1 MFSNRTLKTINV
13 KLCVLLMIAALLL
26 AGCSSSGGSSGSS
39 DAGYSTG
46 GVSDRSGDEQTAPM
60 PEHVIT
66 EGEILGYWT
75 TDETEDEP
83 TAIQFY
89 KDGGELKYRMFAVVL
104 GDGSGI
110 GLANGH
116 SIFEYN
122 DGIASLNGEAGTI
135 YCDVGNGPDVYISFY
150 CFDADQGVITDQYD
164 GKEWY
169 RWDSF
174 PYEDL
179 VAEHYNY

>member
-1 MFSNRTLKTINV
+1 
-13 KLCVLLMIAALLL
+13 MIAALLL